1 MTEKIVSSNTHDSI
15 SAQAYFDLTQ
25 SFAAEGKTS
34 GEQQTDALIHYSKLN
49 ARRSKRIS
57 KTVTLDEETIKSIAN
72 ISTPQRWIIIT
83 ETWCGDAANSI
94 PVFHKMAAL
103 NDAIE
108 IKILFRDENIA
119 MMDRFLTNG
128 GRSIPKV
135 IAIDSNDEVIAT
147 WGPRP
152 AAAQEIYTGWKNAE
166 NPGPYEAVHVTL
178 QKWYNEDKGTS
189 TQQEWIKLL
198 QGQR

>member
-1 MTEKIVSSNTHDSI
+1 MTEKLAPSDIHQSI

-34 GEQQTDALIHYSKLN
+34 GEKQTDALIHYSKLN
-49 ARRSKRIS
+49 AQRSKRIS
-57 KTVTLDEETIKSIAN
+57 KTVTLAEETIKSIAK
-72 ISTPQRWIIIT
+72 ISTPQRWIILT

-119 MMDRFLTNG
+119 LMDRFLTNG

-166 NPGPYEAVHVTL
+166 NPGPYEEVQVTL
-178 QKWYNEDKGTS
+178 QKWYNEDKGIS
-189 TQQEWIKLL
+189 TQHEWIKLL
-198 QGQR
+198 

>member
-83 ETWCGDAANSI
+83 ETWCGDAA
-94 PVFHKMAAL
+94 
-103 NDAIE
+103 
-108 IKILFRDENIA
+108 
-119 MMDRFLTNG
+119 
-128 GRSIPKV
+128 
-135 IAIDSNDEVIAT
+135 
-147 WGPRP
+147 
-152 AAAQEIYTGWKNAE
+152 
-166 NPGPYEAVHVTL
+166 
-178 QKWYNEDKGTS
+178 
-189 TQQEWIKLL
+189 
-198 QGQR
+198 